1 MPFRVFLAILRFSRR
16 ATARRRLRP
25 GLRQAAR
32 KRWNLRTERTPN
44 PWPAPNKPYPP
55 TGEPTMLSNRD
66 SSTVNKGGRITS
78 SASSGVVSD
87 RRVVTSRSD
96 PAIRRINTLP

>member
-1 MPFRVFLAILRFSRR
+1 
-16 ATARRRLRP
+16 
-25 GLRQAAR
+25 
-32 KRWNLRTERTPN
+32 
-44 PWPAPNKPYPP
+44 
-55 TGEPTMLSNRD
+55 MLSNRD